1 MTHLYFDNNATTA
14 AATEVVA
21 AMLPWFNERFGNP
34 SSAHALGEDAADALR
49 AARASVARLVGA
61 RAPSEIVFTSGG
73 TESIHRAIRAALA
86 LHPGRRTIVASATEH
101 SAVLEPL
108 EALEL
113 PENGG
118 FSSVRVRVDGEGRI
132 DRAELERALTDDV
145 ALLTLMVANNETGV
159 VTDLD
164 GVARACSAQA
174 IPFHVDAVQAVG
186 KIPFDVAAIGA
197 DLASF
202 SAHKIHGPKG
212 VGALFVRDGFA
223 YRNSFGGGPQEG
235 QRRPGT
241 ENVPAI
247 VGFGRAATLARAF
260 VADRAACAALAARRD
275 RFERELALRIG
286 AIRVHGVRA
295 PRLPNTTN
303 LAFDGVDAEFLLALL
318 STAGMFVSA
327 GSACHARARQPSH
340 VLMAMG
346 CSLAEASSSLRF
358 SLARTTT
365 DAEVDEA
372 LELVAQAVL
381 ALRSFSGT

>member
-1 MTHLYFDNNATTA
+1 MTQLYFDNNATTA
-14 AATEVVA
+14 VAPEVVS
-21 AMLPWFNERFGNP
+21 AMLPWFSERFGNP
-34 SSAHALGEDAADALR
+34 SSAHTLGEEAADALR

-108 EALEL
+108 AALES

-118 FSSVRVRVDGEGRI
+118 FSIVRVRVDRAGRI
-132 DRAELERALTDDV
+132 DRAELDRALTPDV
-145 ALLTLMVANNETGV
+145 ALVSLMAANNETGV
-159 VTDLD
+159 LTDLD
-164 GVARACSAQA
+164 GVARACQA
-174 IPFHVDAVQAVG
+174 HASVFHVDAVQAVG
-186 KIPFDVAAIGA
+186 KVPFDAAALGA

-212 VGALFVRDGFA
+212 VGALFVRGGFE
-223 YRNSFGGGPQEG
+223 YRNAFGGGPQEA

-247 VGFGRAATLARAF
+247 VGFGRAAELARAF
-260 VADRAACAALAARRD
+260 VLDRTGCAELAARRD
-275 RFERELALRIG
+275 RLEREFALRLE
-286 AIRVHGVRA
+286 AVRVHGAEA

-303 LAFDGVDAEFLLALL
+303 VAFDGVDAELLLALL
-318 STAGMFVSA
+318 SSAGLFVSA

-340 VLMAMG
+340 VLIAMG
-346 CSLAEASSSLRF
+346 ASPAEASSSLRF

-365 DAEVDEA
+365 DAEVDAA
-372 LELVAQAVL
+372 LALVVESVL
-381 ALRSFSGT
+381 ALRGFSGA